1 MLSNPNH
8 RTPASPPS
16 RKARSFPTEKEQ
28 PRMRAKTRSKSQPKS
43 LVTSIVDSTKD
54 EITRTATKAK
64 ALATAAEAVLLFLK
78 DPTIKQSDDSDDNTL
93 RSAASLT
100 FQMKAVVAKIEDF
113 DSYIYNQF
121 QKPELKDSPDRET
134 LFRDVSNTLLGSGA
148 DGFQKKLAAQIA
160 EVESVLMGYGQ
171 TLSSFQPSNQPQD
184 PHVRDPRDDME
195 NYINEPH
202 LSQETITLVNELPC
216 SLESPV
222 NSRRITSSQ
231 SRDLL
236 MMFSNSASPDRT
248 KELQQSLTSENRGL
262 QEENAKHLRAQYKE
276 SQNRLA
282 LEMKDLQYREY
293 LQAELTRVQGKED
306 ARTAQ
311 LDQLVEQSEAQERAN
326 QRPAAVIIINSPL
339 PPFEQSSVRT
349 NTAPAVES
357 FEPSA
362 DNRVALS
369 SAQLSAMTTFSQRK
383 RVQETPILH
392 SVNQIN
398 NTDIEPRTAEAPNAT
413 NRLDMNDVM
422 NAFLSIYQNQR
433 TGAHIQERDESIR
446 SRATSRRTQNSI
458 PTRSESSHV
467 RRYERG
473 ESSELEDE
481 SIHQVPS
488 RTATIRGNRSRSSE
502 PIPRRS
508 GLPIE
513 VRLKLLQKFDGTG
526 DFDLFQ
532 TLFTSFVLDDDELSP
547 EAKRAVLMNHITGPA
562 TICVSHAKDSR
573 TAIAATFIA
582 LNKVY
587 GKVNSKHNLLRKL
600 ESLPFHQTDPET
612 MRRDAVSLANVLQQ
626 LKDRGVPAD
635 DHMTML
641 AIACKLPES
650 MQKSLAKYSI
660 KRDEKLTHDLIL
672 DRISRDI
679 EIMALEQTYVSQN
692 NIQANELTDS
702 YTTVNFANSNSSRE
716 RASTQS
722 NKNNPRENRRK
733 LVYEPSQHPS
743 EYVDPITNSKL
754 EGYYAPGPK
763 GVNVKIL
770 HRTFPFAEKETR
782 SCHVC
787 QEDHNEIRCTLNSNE
802 FRERCKMKGLCPI
815 CTRKHNIKACE
826 SRYRCGYCDGLHHS
840 GGCPQKEFYRDKNN
854 YPKGAQPVATLFRA
868 NKANQLK

>member
-8 RTPASPPS
+8 CTSALPPS
-16 RKARSFPTEKEQ
+16 RKACSFPTEKEQ

-43 LVTSIVDSTKD
+43 LVTSIVDSTKA

-78 DPTIKQSDDSDDNTL
+78 DPTIKQSNDSDENTL

-100 FQMKAVVAKIEDF
+100 FQMKAVVAKIEDI

-171 TLSSFQPSNQPQD
+171 TLNSFQPSNQPQD

-195 NYINEPH
+195 NYINDPH
-202 LSQETITLVNELPC
+202 LSQETITLVNELTC
-216 SLESPV
+216 SLESPA

-231 SRDLL
+231 CQDLL
-236 MMFSNSASPDRT
+236 MMFSNSGFPDRT
-248 KELQQSLTSENRGL
+248 KELQQSLISENRGL

-282 LEMKDLQYREY
+282 LEMKDLQYKEY
-293 LQAELTRVQGKED
+293 LQAELTRVQAKED
-306 ARTAQ
+306 ARKAQ
-311 LDQLVEQSEAQERAN
+311 LAQLVEQREAQESAN
-326 QRPAAVIIINSPL
+326 LKPAANIINSPI
-339 PPFEQSSVRT
+339 PPFAQSAVRT
-349 NTAPAVES
+349 NTAPSAES

-362 DNRVALS
+362 ENRVAPSL
-369 SAQLSAMTTFSQRK
+369 AQLSALTTFPQREN
-383 RVQETPILH
+383 VQETQILR
-392 SVNQIN
+392 STNQIN
-398 NTDIEPRTAEAPNAT
+398 NPNIEPITAETPNAT

-446 SRATSRRTQNSI
+446 SRATSRRTQTSI
-458 PTRSESSHV
+458 PTRSEPSHV

-612 MRRDAVSLANVLQQ
+612 MRRDEVSLANVLQQ

-635 DHMTML
+635 DHMTMW

-679 EIMALEQTYVSQN
+679 EIMALEQAYVSQN
-692 NIQANELTDS
+692 NTQATELTDS
-702 YTTVNFANSNSSRE
+702 DTTVNFANANSSRQK
-716 RASTQS
+716 ASTQS
-722 NKNNPRENRRK
+722 NKNNPRESRRK
-733 LVYEPSQHPS
+733 QVYEPSQHPS
-743 EYVDPITNSKL
+743 EYVDPITNNKL

-787 QEDHNEIRCTLNSNE
+787 QGDHNEIRCTLNSNE
-802 FRERCKMKGLCPI
+802 FREMGKMKGLCPI
-815 CTRKHNIKACE
+815 CTRKHAIEACE
-826 SRYRCGYCDGLHHS
+826 SKYRCGYCDGLHHS